1 MLQESTQN
9 QALTDETGLD
19 VAQAGAICYR
29 RNAKGRL
36 EVLLV
41 DSRRNGRWGVPK
53 GHIESRETS
62 SATALREAFEEAGI
76 IGDVD
81 STPVGSFAYQKDSS
95 MNRYTV
101 TVHLLKDSRI
111 AAAYPEAGFRKTQ
124 WFLLKDASRK
134 AAQPGLR
141 TLLSLLEATG
151 V

>member
-1 MLQESTQN
+1 MLQQPTRNEV
-9 QALTDETGLD
+9 LTDNTGLD

-29 RNAKGRL
+29 RNANGRL

-41 DSRRNGRWGVPK
+41 GSRRNGRWGVPK

-62 SATALREAFEEAGI
+62 SAAALREAFEEAGI

-81 STPVGSFAYQKDSS
+81 STPVGSFTYQKDSS
-95 MNRYTV
+95 VNRYTV
-101 TVHLLKDSRI
+101 AVHLLKVLRI
-111 AAAYPEAGFRKTQ
+111 AVAFPEAGLRKTQ
-124 WFLLKDASRK
+124 WFRLKDASRE

-141 TLLSLLEATG
+141 TLLSRLETMG

>member
-41 DSRRNGRWGVPK
+41 GSRRNGRWGVPK
-53 GHIESRETS
+53 GHVESRETS
-62 SATALREAFEEAGI
+62 SATALREAF

-95 MNRYTV
+95 TNRYTV
-101 TVHLLKDSRI
+101 TVHLLKVSRI
-111 AAAYPEAGFRKTQ
+111 AATFPEAGFRKTQ

-141 TLLSLLEATG
+141 TLLSRLEATG